1 MVAPI
6 PSIAYASA
14 GISVSTAKR
23 TGRRSN
29 AVESTTSVSV
39 VKTWGTAWIT
49 RSTRSRSI
57 VSRAR
62 P

>member
-1 MVAPI
+1 
-6 PSIAYASA
+6 
-14 GISVSTAKR
+14 
-23 TGRRSN
+23 
-29 AVESTTSVSV
+29 